1 MSRVITLSQKFPAYH
16 PKAGKATHFVQQVL
30 NSLKIEHWEPR
41 YLDLLI
47 NLNSESI
54 KEGKLSHDDLLRFQN
69 SLDPLA
75 SQNDKRHTIRAKT
88 VNKKTGA
95 VTSRW
100 KQGDKASLRV
110 WSGKPY
116 RTPQIIIAPDVE
128 LVMVGEFKIVT
139 DRDDLPWMDIG
150 TKYHY
155 PAPFDLERSII
166 PDLAKNDGLNVAD
179 LLAWFKFPARFDGQ
193 ILAWKEVDYV

>member
-1 MSRVITLSQKFPAYH
+1 MAKVITLSRTFPAYH
-16 PKAGKATHFVQQVL
+16 PKAGKQTYFVQQVL

-75 SQNDKRHTIRAKT
+75 SQNDKLHTIRAKT

-110 WSGKPY
+110 WSGKAY

-128 LVMVGEFKIVT
+128 LVKVGDFKKEYT
-139 DRDDLPWMDIG
+139 DHSGM
-150 TKYHY
+150 
-155 PAPFDLERSII
+155 APFINGRFIN
-166 PDLAKNDGLNVAD
+166 PDTLCDVAENDGLEYHD
-179 LLAWFKFPARFDGQ
+179 LLAWFKWSDSKPFDGQ
-193 ILAWKEVDYV
+193 ILCWKEVDYV